1 MAKGKK
7 FDAAEKH
14 FEKKRVKYE
23 SEIRHLTD
31 IVSEQ
36 NKIISKNEQQIS
48 ALETEN
54 TQLKDW
60 VERLLEYTELS
71 KEDIKA
77 VCEKDKRLGESL
89 ELLKSLKIVTGCY
102 NN

>member
-1 MAKGKK
+1 MQPK
-7 FDAAEKH
+7 
-14 FEKKRVKYE
+14 
-23 SEIRHLTD
+23 
-31 IVSEQ
+31 
-36 NKIISKNEQQIS
+36 NKQQIS

-54 TQLKDW
+54 AQLKDW

-89 ELLKSLKIVTGCY
+89 KLFEKLKNSNWIL
-102 NN
+102 

>member
-14 FEKKRVKYE
+14 FENKRVKYE
-23 SEIRHLTD
+23 REIRRLTD

>member
-7 FDAAEKH
+7 IDAAEKH

-23 SEIRHLTD
+23 REIRRLTD

-36 NKIISKNEQQIS
+36 NKIISKNKQQIS

-54 TQLKDW
+54 AQ
-60 VERLLEYTELS
+60 
-71 KEDIKA
+71 
-77 VCEKDKRLGESL
+77 
-89 ELLKSLKIVTGCY
+89 
-102 NN
+102 

>member
-7 FDAAEKH
+7 IDAAEKH

-23 SEIRHLTD
+23 REIRRLTD

-36 NKIISKNEQQIS
+36 NKIISKNKQQIS

-54 TQLKDW
+54 AQLKDW
-60 VERLLEYTELS
+60 VERLLENTELS

-89 ELLKSLKIVTGCY
+89 KLFEKLKNSNWIL
-102 NN
+102 

>member
-7 FDAAEKH
+7 IDAAEKH

-23 SEIRHLTD
+23 REIRRLTG

-36 NKIISKNEQQIS
+36 NKIISKNKQQIS

-54 TQLKDW
+54 AQLKDW

-89 ELLKSLKIVTGCY
+89 KLFEKLKNSNWIL
-102 NN
+102 